1 MTKKNEAIGGADDS
15 AAIPPVSGERGSGK
29 YCCKVERVTRAYGL
43 AGMDAELQRRHQEAD
58 ATLHELATYLNTRLT
73 AKTLEATEI
82 DVSATPWTV
91 RAALVGDDSVPASRR
106 GRLREALVGRVDID
120 RLAGDFVSHETV
132 RRHLKD
138 HLDVSTSRGGFESAS
153 DLESALETYQRQYV
167 DGVEGA
173 LERAARQ
180 SIIAGESFSV
190 YRTRIECSAC
200 GTTYRLEDL
209 LAAGG
214 CDCNL
219 DAA

>member
-1 MTKKNEAIGGADDS
+1 M
-15 AAIPPVSGERGSGK
+15 
-29 YCCKVERVTRAYGL
+29 
-43 AGMDAELQRRHQEAD
+43 
-58 ATLHELATYLNTRLT
+58 NTRLT

-106 GRLREALVGRVDID
+106 DSLQEALVGRIDID
-120 RLAGDFVSHETV
+120 QLTGDFVSHETV

-138 HLDVSTSRGGFESAS
+138 HLGVSTSRGGFESAS
-153 DLESALETYQRQYV
+153 DLEAALETYQRQYV
-167 DGVEGA
+167 NAVEGA
-173 LERAARQ
+173 LERATRNG
-180 SIIAGESFSV
+180 IIAGESFSV

-214 CDCNL
+214 CDCNS
-219 DAA
+219 DPS